1 MTTVTLVAGG
11 SAGQREA
18 AIAADMQASP
28 NPDVITAL
36 ILEGLPDG
44 AASFE
49 PGLCPNVVHIVRLA
63 PGCPCCSGNL
73 VMRVTLNRILRH
85 PPARL
90 YIGLSTVSHLEQ
102 VRTFLTQP
110 PYHELLA
117 LGADLVIQD
126 IPANADKIIRA
137 GIQA

>member
-1 MTTVTLVAGG
+1 MTAVTLVAGG
-11 SAGQREA
+11 SAGQREE
-18 AIAADMQASP
+18 AIAAQMQGNAA
-28 NPDVITAL
+28 PDVSTAL
-36 ILEGLPDG
+36 ILEGLPNG
-44 AASFE
+44 TASFDH
-49 PGLCPNVVHIVRLA
+49 GLFPNVVHIVRLA

-85 PPARL
+85 PPAQL
-90 YIGLSTVSHLEQ
+90 YIGLSTVNHLEQ
-102 VRTFLTQP
+102 VRKFLTQP

-117 LGADLVIQD
+117 LGVDLVIQD